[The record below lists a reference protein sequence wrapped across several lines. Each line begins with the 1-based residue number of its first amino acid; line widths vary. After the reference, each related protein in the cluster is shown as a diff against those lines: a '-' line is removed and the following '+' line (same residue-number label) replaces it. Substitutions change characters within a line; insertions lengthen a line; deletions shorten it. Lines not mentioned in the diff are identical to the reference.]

1 MSNTPNHSSTS
12 AATDVGEFITDLDGG
27 QFDRMLSIA
36 LSQVAA
42 GTVDNDGKGEVV
54 VKFSFTKVPGASQVI
69 CNHALKFSRPTASG
83 RASEE
88 TSRKTALHVGKFG
101 RLTLAPENQMAM
113 FDRTGAPAAPGPTA
127 GASPSN
133 GA

>member
-1 MSNTPNHSSTS
+1 MTGTPTHSSTS
-12 AATDVGEFITDLDGG
+12 AATDVAEFITDLDGG

-42 GTVDNDGKGEVV
+42 GTVDNDGTGEVNI
-54 VKFSFTKVPGASQVI
+54 KFKFTKVPGASQVI
-69 CNHALKFSRPTASG
+69 CAHQLKFSRPTQGG

-88 TSRKTALHVGKFG
+88 TTRKTALHVGKFG

-113 FDRTGAPAAPGPTA
+113 FGRDGNPATPPGS
-127 GASPSN
+127 AS
-133 GA
+133 A